1 MRIPFIKTR
10 QEREMERRLKYR
22 RILRGLQGHLNRLQ
36 QMRERFGGMLRTAV
50 ATGNEVATQRN
61 ARAYASLGKRIERVQ
76 AQVLAVEG
84 IEAVGQMVTIDR
96 SFAEFAREMGRAMA
110 DAFTGADLARFQ
122 EDLEKGLMHAEEM
135 DAMLDDIVGS
145 LSENLVGFG
154 APAEDAEMEQAISDI
169 AAEAKDREQQDE
181 GLEERIAEELA
192 AIREA
197 MGKGA

>member
-22 RILRGLQGHLNRLQ
+22 RILRGLQSHLNRLQ
-36 QMRERFGGMLRTAV
+36 QMRERFGAMLRTAV